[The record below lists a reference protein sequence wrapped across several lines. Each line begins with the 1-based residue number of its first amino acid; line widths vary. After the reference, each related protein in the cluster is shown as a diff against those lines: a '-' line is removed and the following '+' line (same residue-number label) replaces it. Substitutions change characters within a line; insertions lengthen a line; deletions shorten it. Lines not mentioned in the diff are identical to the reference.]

1 MESIHKTIPYSAF
14 TDEADHSRLTFM
26 HHHFPNLFSPSRIG
40 PLELSNRIVIA
51 PMATSFASAGGEVT
65 EWMIGYYVERA
76 KGGPGFIIVE
86 NANVDYPLGISGTTQ
101 LRVDQD
107 RFIPGLFRLTQAIHA
122 EGVYCALQI
131 NHAGAVAKKASEEGG
146 QPVAPSEWPT
156 GLYSTNPKTLA
167 ISEIQEIITRFA
179 MAARRAQK
187 AGFDAVEI
195 HGAHAY
201 LIAQFLSPLTNR
213 RQDIYGANREGR
225 ARFACEILIE
235 VRKAV
240 GPDFPIIFRLDV
252 SEILEGGI
260 DPGESAYMAERLMD
274 NGLDAIDLSVGTH
287 YRLNRSMCSEL
298 EPMSYV
304 QGWRLDWVEKIK
316 KSLKVPVIAVGPF
329 REPNRAENAIKEGK
343 VDFVALGRAFIADP
357 LWAAKTFKGQEADIC
372 RCISCNEGCVRSR
385 VFEDH
390 PISCTVNPEVGLE
403 YLHLTQSRVQPRRL
417 MVVGGGPAGCAA
429 AIYARQRGHHV
440 VLIERSSQLGGN
452 CLLGSRLPLKEN
464 LAWVVEYHRRKLKN
478 LGVDIR
484 METSFHNN
492 LVKEI
497 NPDILVLSIGAV
509 PYIPQD
515 IEIRDIVPLYA
526 EELIQKGI
534 SWSKAQVAVIGGG
547 AIGCEL
553 ALALADTDNDVIV
566 LEALEDAA
574 RDIEPISRY
583 DLLDRLSKES
593 RIKLLT
599 GARVRAV
606 EGTKIYYETFT
617 MNKHLC
623 VDHIVWATGY
633 RPRGLEEELPF
644 GLFPELEVKRIGDC
658 LEPRNVF
665 HAIRDGFWLG
675 IKV

>member
-1 MESIHKTIPYSAF
+1 MENASQTILVIRIIVM
-14 TDEADHSRLTFM
+14 TD
-26 HHHFPNLFSPSRIG
+26 HFPMLFSPGRIG
-40 PLELSNRIVIA
+40 TLELPNRIVMA
-51 PMATSFASAGGEVT
+51 PMATNFASADGEVT
-65 EWMIGYYVERA
+65 EWMLDYYAKRA
-76 KGGPGFIIVE
+76 RGGVGLIIIE
-86 NANVDYPLGISGTTQ
+86 NANVDYPSGISGATQ

-122 EGVYCALQI
+122 KGVYCALQI

-146 QPVAPSEWPT
+146 QPVAPSDCPT
-156 GLYSTNPKTLA
+156 DLYSTNPRTLA
-167 ISEIQEIITRFA
+167 ISEIRKIIARFA

-187 AGFDAVEI
+187 ACFDAVEI

-213 RQDIYGANREGR
+213 RQDTYGGNREGR

-235 VRKAV
+235 VRKTV
-240 GPDFPIIFRLDV
+240 GPDFPIIFRLDA

-260 DPGESAYMAERLMD
+260 DPEESARIAEMLM
-274 NGLDAIDLSVGTH
+274 NKGLDAIDLSVGTH
-287 YRLNRSMCSEL
+287 YRLNRSLCSEL

-304 QGWRLDWVEKIK
+304 EGWRLEWIEKIK
-316 KSLKVPVIAVGPF
+316 KSLKVPVIAAGPF
-329 REPNRAENAIKEGK
+329 REPNRAEDAIKEGK

-357 LWAAKTFKGQEADIC
+357 LWAVKTFTGQEADIC

-403 YLHLTQSRVQPRRL
+403 YLHLSQSRVQPRRL

-464 LAWVVEYHRRKLKN
+464 LAWVVEYHRRRLKT

-484 METSFHNN
+484 MQTCFCNP
-492 LVKEI
+492 LVREI
-497 NPDILVLSIGAV
+497 NPDVLVLSIGAV
-509 PYIPQD
+509 PYIPQE
-515 IEIRDIVPLYA
+515 IEIGHNVPLYA
-526 EELIQKGI
+526 EELIRKGI

-553 ALALADTDNDVIV
+553 ALALANTDNDVIV
-566 LEALEDAA
+566 LEALEEAA
-574 RDIEPISRY
+574 REIEPISRY
-583 DLLDRLSKES
+583 DLLDRLSNES

-599 GARVRAV
+599 GAMVRAV
-606 EGTKIYYETFT
+606 EGNKIHYETFS
-617 MNKHLC
+617 MNKNLC

-633 RPRGLEEELPF
+633 RPRDLKELSF
-644 GLFPELEVKRIGDC
+644 DLFPELEVRRIGDC
-658 LEPRNVF
+658 LKPRNVF

-675 IKV
+675 IEV